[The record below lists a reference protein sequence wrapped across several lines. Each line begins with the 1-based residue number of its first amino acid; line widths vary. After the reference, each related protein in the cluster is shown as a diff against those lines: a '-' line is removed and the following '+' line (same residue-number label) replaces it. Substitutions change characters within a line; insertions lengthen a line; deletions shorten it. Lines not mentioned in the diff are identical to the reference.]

1 MQSKLLTIATTLFL
15 AGILYAC
22 GGGGA
27 GQESASQSSTS
38 ENTPEKTSD
47 ADPVASVGKK
57 VYTQYCYSCH
67 QAEGVGVQ
75 GLYPPINKGTEWVT
89 GDKARLIGIILN
101 GMQGEIEVHG
111 ETYNNAMPQ
120 HGYLSN
126 EEVAGVLTYIR
137 SNWGN
142 NAGAVTAEEVE
153 KVRAES

>member
-1 MQSKLLTIATTLFL
+1 MQNKQLTFAITLFL

-27 GQESASQSSTS
+27 SQETARQSTK
-38 ENTPEKTSD
+38 ETTEAN
-47 ADPVASVGKK
+47 PVASVGEK
-57 VYTQYCYSCH
+57 VYSQYCYSCH
-67 QAEGVGVQ
+67 QAKGVGVQ
-75 GLYPPINKGTEWVT
+75 GLYPPINNGTDWVT

-142 NAGAVTAEEVE
+142 DASSINPEEVQ